1 MVDPAISPPPPGLS
15 PCAALVRQADPDRF
29 LLVMMAPPARREAL
43 FALLALNAEAAR
55 VPDSVSEPLL
65 GAMRLRYWRDVIA
78 AEDPGA
84 VARGNP
90 VAEALVRE
98 VLDPMASSSRLDER
112 RALLEALLDGWGE
125 ALSVE
130 FLADGGAARRH
141 AGAIGGSLWDLA
153 GLLLGVAPA
162 DEDSR
167 VALRHVGTGW
177 LLLGMARATPA
188 LLRRGRLRLPLDAL
202 AAAGVSGD
210 AVLAGVDRDKMGI
223 RAGVA
228 ALVGLALEELAEAR
242 GRRGRVDR
250 RARPLL
256 RQAIH
261 ARHVARCLARHDHDP
276 FSAGFRLA
284 RGPTLGLLLSAT
296 LGGTGL

>member
-1 MVDPAISPPPPGLS
+1 MEPSFSSPPPPLRLS

-29 LLVMMAPPARREAL
+29 LLVMMAPPVRREAL

-55 VPDSVSEPLL
+55 VPDAVSEPLL

-90 VAEALVRE
+90 IAEALVHA
-98 VLDPMASSSRLDER
+98 VLDPAAPSPDER
-112 RALLEALLDGWGE
+112 RALLDALLDGWGE
-125 ALSVE
+125 ALGADA
-130 FLADGGAARRH
+130 LADGDAARRH
-141 AGAIGGSLWDLA
+141 AGAIGGPLWDLA
-153 GLLLGVAPA
+153 GLLLGVAPS
-162 DEDSR
+162 DGDSR
-167 VALRHVGTGW
+167 AALRHVGTAW

-210 AVLAGVDRDKMGI
+210 AVLAGVDQDKVGI
-223 RAGVA
+223 RAGVE
-228 ALVGLALEELAEAR
+228 ALVGLALEDLAQAC
-242 GRRGRVDR
+242 GRRDRVDR

-256 RQAIH
+256 RQAVH

-276 FSAGFRLA
+276 FSAGIRLV
-284 RGPTLGLLLSAT
+284 RVPTLRMLLSSV
-296 LGGTGL
+296 LGGSGL